1 LLLCNKNSI
10 ITLF

>member
-10 ITLF
+10 IPLF